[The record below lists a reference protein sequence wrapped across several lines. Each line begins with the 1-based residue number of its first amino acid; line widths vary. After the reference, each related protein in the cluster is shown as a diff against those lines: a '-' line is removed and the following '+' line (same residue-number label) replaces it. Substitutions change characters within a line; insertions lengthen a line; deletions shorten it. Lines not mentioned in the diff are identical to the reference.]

1 RPGLAEGVDDAVQW
15 PFDLPDLLDPEL
27 PHLGLAAVAEVE
39 LLDGGAGEVAPA
51 ALGEDRDAGLDVGA
65 GLDGAAGRGVHAP
78 ALGSWPAPRDPA
90 VVDAEQ
96 RRRVLGED
104 VVAALLVLP

>member
-15 PFDLPDLLDPEL
+15 PFDLPHLLDAEL

-51 ALGEDRDAGLDVGA
+51 ALGEHGDARLDVGS
-65 GLDGAAGRGVHAP
+65 GLEVAQRLAVLAP
-78 ALGSWPAPRDPA
+78 ALVTGAHAHHPA
-90 VVDAEQ
+90 VLDDQ
-96 RRRVLGED
+96 LGRRGLGED
-104 VVAALLVLP
+104 V